1 MNLATEGMML
11 CEFLN
16 IKANSLKFM
25 LKVFLELGFIN
36 EDDGIITIVSQPN
49 KQDIESSQFYQ
60 ARLSRIEVEKLLLYD
75 DFKHLKQWIKTQL
88 GYSN

>member
-1 MNLATEGMML
+1 
-11 CEFLN
+11 
-16 IKANSLKFM
+16 
-25 LKVFLELGFIN
+25 
-36 EDDGIITIVSQPN
+36 
-49 KQDIESSQFYQ
+49 SQFYQ